1 MSDWYPFKNGE
12 SIEPTGSES
21 GRILRDEEH
30 SDGARVT
37 LEQVRDD
44 RWTITCGIY
53 GWMVHTRF
61 FLSEASAE
69 IGFDETES
77 ELGKILALI
86 PLEDE
91 ADDERM
97 RIAQDAIAEFV
108 EQYE

>member
-12 SIEPTGSES
+12 SIESTGSE
-21 GRILRDEEH
+21 GGKILRDEEH

-69 IGFDETES
+69 IGFDETEC

-108 EQYE
+108 EQYQ